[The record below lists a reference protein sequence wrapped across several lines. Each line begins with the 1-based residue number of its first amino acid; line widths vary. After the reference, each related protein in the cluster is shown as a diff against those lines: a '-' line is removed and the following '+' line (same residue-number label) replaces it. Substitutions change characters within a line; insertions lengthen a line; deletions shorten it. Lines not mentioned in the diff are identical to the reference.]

1 MTLQIACPGCDA
13 RLKID
18 EKFAGRNVVCKN
30 CQTKFRISAIAGA
43 QSPQQPGDRT
53 RLDQEEGPD
62 LEAGQLPPRQ
72 SVSESETFMAP
83 IKRYKRP
90 RGKKKQKRGRLD
102 RNPIPVAG
110 FVLFLVA
117 GCCIWYAF
125 LRPQGAEVTSATAVQ
140 MSETDESSDS
150 PNDNARSVSTVPP
163 AHRRTAPIAG
173 GAGSQTG
180 GKPTDR
186 FRIVWAPSR
195 VERETP
201 ELVAV
206 APAHTAQDAVDRPQP
221 LSPQGPAHPTIAP
234 IRYSLPKASSRQI
247 PSVVGVAVPLIW
259 LGVLVLSIAGI
270 WATFAKA
277 GEPGWGALIPIYN
290 VIILLRVAGR
300 PLWWILLLM
309 IPGVN
314 LLIAIVVSI
323 DIAQNFG
330 KHAGFGLGLAF
341 LSFIF
346 YPLLGFGAARYRPA

>member
-1 MTLQIACPGCDA
+1 MTLRIACPGCDA

-18 EKFAGRNVVCKN
+18 EKFAGRNVVCQK
-30 CQTKFRISAIAGA
+30 CQTKFRISALAGA

-62 LEAGQLPPRQ
+62 LEPGQLPPRQ
-72 SVSESETFMAP
+72 SVSESETFVAP
-83 IKRYKRP
+83 IKRYKR
-90 RGKKKQKRGRLD
+90 RGGKKNKKRGRLD
-102 RNPIPVAG
+102 RNPIPVGG
-110 FVLFLVA
+110 FVLLLVA
-117 GCCIWYAF
+117 GFCIWYAF
-125 LRPQGAEVTSATAVQ
+125 LRPQGLEVTSATAVQ
-140 MSETDESSDS
+140 MSEADDSSDS
-150 PNDNARSVSTVPP
+150 PNDNARSVSTPRS
-163 AHRRTAPIAG
+163 ARRGTAPIAG
-173 GAGSQTG
+173 GAGSKTG

-186 FRIVWAPSR
+186 FQIVWAPSR
-195 VERETP
+195 VDRETP

-206 APAHTAQDAVDRPQP
+206 EPPNTAQDAVDRPQP
-221 LSPQGPAHPTIAP
+221 LPPRGPAHPTIAP
-234 IRYSLPKASSRQI
+234 ISYSLPNASSRLI
-247 PSVVGVAVPLIW
+247 PPVVGVAVPLIW
-259 LGVLVLSIAGI
+259 FCVLVLSIAGV

-300 PLWWILLLM
+300 PLWWMLLLM

-346 YPLLGFGAARYRPA
+346 YPLLGFGAARYQPA